1 MHVNIAVVGDI
12 VGAPGRKIIAQ
23 KLPALRRQRRLDFV
37 IANGENA
44 AGGVGLTPATSEELF
59 DAGVDCL
66 TSGDHIWKHREIIPY
81 IEEQER
87 LLRPANYPAS
97 APGRGLG
104 IYKTAQGTNVAV
116 VNLLGR
122 VFLQPIDSPFDA
134 ARTAVDEAKGK
145 TNVIIVDLH
154 AEATSE
160 KVAMGWFLDGK
171 VSAVVGSHTHIQTA
185 DERVLPGGSAYI
197 TDVGMTGPYD
207 SVLGRNKERVVKAVT
222 TLMPIS
228 FTVAK
233 NDVKL
238 CGVFLEI
245 DVDSG
250 KAVSIERFQIGEDQ

>member
-1 MHVNIAVVGDI
+1 MVGDI

-23 KLPALRRQRRLDFV
+23 KLPSVRRHRRIDFV

-44 AGGVGLTPATSEELF
+44 AGGVGITPPISRELF

-66 TSGDHIWKHREIIPY
+66 TSGDHVWKHREIISY
-81 IEEQER
+81 IDDEEK
-87 LLRPANYPAS
+87 LLRPANYPAG
-97 APGRGLG
+97 APGSGLG
-104 IYKTAQGTNVAV
+104 MYEIAQGTSVAV

-122 VFLQPIDSPFDA
+122 IFLPPIDSPFDA
-134 ARTAVDEAKGK
+134 ARTAVDEAKKK
-145 TNVIIVDLH
+145 TNVIIVDFH

-171 VSAVVGSHTHIQTA
+171 VSAVLGTHTHIQTA
-185 DERVLPGGSAYI
+185 DERILPGGSAYI

-228 FTVAK
+228 FTMAK